1 MEWVV
6 YSLYSPL
13 SFSFILSLLTFL
25 ALYLFLH
32 LPEELIC
39 FIKVRVGGG
48 RAKVSFS
55 FHLESL
61 ENCYETKSFEKDF

>member
-1 MEWVV
+1 MGCVQFIFS
-6 YSLYSPL
+6 SLI
-13 SFSFILSLLTFL
+13 FIHSLSLLTFL

-48 RAKVSFS
+48 RAKVSF
-55 FHLESL
+55 FLHLESL